1 MTDEEKTDLGKG
13 TPERV
18 SEIILRSYPK
28 IVFFYPL
35 FFTSIILWIIQL
47 FFPDPLP
54 ILGAVWMIVFAL
66 NVFVTA
72 FDFNSAKFFILLLAI
87 IIVVLLLVF
96 LVPWTDVLNLDFS
109 GFQLD
114 ISVNAVFYLFVVITL
129 GLTLLFV
136 VISAHFDYWKVE
148 RNEIYHKSGI
158 FSNAERFPVASLIYQ
173 KKIPDIFEFL
183 VLRAGSITLNL
194 SKRVVIHL
202 NTVIN
207 VNKKSRYLD
216 YLLSH
221 LEVEVDELDP

>member
-1 MTDEEKTDLGKG
+1 MTDEEKTDQGKE
-13 TPERV
+13 TPKRV
-18 SEIILRSYPK
+18 NEVILRTYPK

-35 FFTSIILWIIQL
+35 FFISIILWIIQL

-72 FDFNSAKFFILLLAI
+72 FDFNSAKFFILLLVI
-87 IIVVLLLVF
+87 VVVVLLLVF
-96 LVPWTDVLNLDFS
+96 LVPWADVLNLDFS
-109 GFQLD
+109 GLQLD
-114 ISVNAVFYLFVVITL
+114 ISVNAIFYLFVAIIL

-136 VISAHFDYWKVE
+136 VISVHFDYWKVE

-173 KKIPDIFEFL
+173 KKIPDVFEFL
-183 VLRAGSITLNL
+183 VLRAGSITLNP
-194 SKRVVIHL
+194 SKRDIIHL
-202 NTVIN
+202 NTVLNI
-207 VNKKSRYLD
+207 NKKAQDLD

-221 LEVEVDELDP
+221 LEVEVDELDL